1 MFNLSKK
8 DKRTELEKERD
19 EAVKLLRATTPNT
32 DAYDAQLKVVER
44 LEEMVL
50 KEKDRTPKLSP
61 DAALA
66 GGVGVLQ
73 VLAILQHERFHNVM
87 SKALN
92 FVVKGRVR

>member
-1 MFNLSKK
+1 MFNLPKK

-32 DAYDAQLKVVER
+32 DDYDSQLKVVER

-73 VLAILQHERFHNVM
+73 VLAILQHERFHNIM
-87 SKALN
+87 SRALN

>member
-1 MFNLSKK
+1 MFNLPKK

-32 DAYDAQLKVVER
+32 DGYDAQLKVVER